1 MDKKVL
7 IKKLLPIFL
16 LFIIIGIVITCSI
29 LIIINDV
36 INKVNN
42 SSAIV
47 SNSISKTNYEYD
59 INESLNVINI
69 NNDSNNYK
77 ITYDNKYIVYVKDNY
92 LEIMDIDNN
101 ENNMIHEKVKN
112 ENEIIYFTLDDKSN
126 NIIYVTK
133 HKDKDKIFTIN
144 VYNIDDKSNKEY
156 NEIKIDNFSKVKQ
169 LVPNLK
175 ENVIYVNF
183 ETKTL
188 TTINNVL
195 YKIEVDSFKIIT
207 DKLIDNMTLVNDK
220 DIYYIDNVNN
230 IYLNDKKLAL
240 SEDII
245 EIIGV
250 DKENNIYFLTNSKVY
265 KVKDDKITETIMLTD
280 SDLVSYY
287 NNDGKVYLIYPTYII
302 DITSKNKYERI
313 YKLTND
319 VSFISIINDTI
330 YLKSK
335 SGSIMWKKI
344 N

>member
-1 MDKKVL
+1 MDKKIL

-16 LFIIIGIVITCSI
+16 LFIVIGIVITCSI

-42 SSAIV
+42 SSAI
-47 SNSISKTNYEYD
+47 NSISVSKVNYEYD

-69 NNDSNNYK
+69 NSNSNHHK
-77 ITYDNKYIVYVKDNY
+77 ISYDNKYIVYLKDNY
-92 LEIMDIDNN
+92 LEIMNIDNS
-101 ENNMIHEKVKN
+101 ENNIIYEEVKS
-112 ENEIIYFTLDDKSN
+112 ENEIIYFTLDDRSN
-126 NIIYVTK
+126 NVIYVTK
-133 HKDKDKIFTIN
+133 YEDNMFNIN
-144 VYNIDDKSNKEY
+144 VYNIDDKSSKEY
-156 NEIKIDNFSKVKQ
+156 NKIRIDNFSKVKQ
-169 LVPNLK
+169 LVPNLR
-175 ENVIYVNF
+175 ENVIYINF

-188 TTINNVL
+188 TSINNLL
-195 YKIEVDSFKIIT
+195 YKIELNSFKMIT
-207 DKLIDNMTLVNDK
+207 DKLIDNMTLVNEK
-220 DIYYIDNVNN
+220 DIYYIDNINN
-230 IYLNDKKLAL
+230 IYLNDNKLAL

-265 KVKDDKITETIMLTD
+265 KVKNDIITETIMLTD

-302 DITSKNKYERI
+302 EITSKNKYERI

-335 SGSIMWKKI
+335 NGNIMWKKI
-344 N
+344 V